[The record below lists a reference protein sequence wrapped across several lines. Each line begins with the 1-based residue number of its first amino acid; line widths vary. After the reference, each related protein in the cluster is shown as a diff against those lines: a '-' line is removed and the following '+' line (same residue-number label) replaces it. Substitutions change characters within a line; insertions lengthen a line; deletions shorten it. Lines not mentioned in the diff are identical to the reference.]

1 MIVITAHVEGMAR
14 RTDSADQQS
23 IDEIMPLGD
32 VMLVVAESES
42 DGYFT
47 KIAQEYG
54 KHLIIA
60 KDALEIGKKLK
71 EYVKVEK

>member
-1 MIVITAHVEGMAR
+1 MITAHVEGMAR

-32 VMLVVAESES
+32 VMLVVADSNS

-47 KIAQEYG
+47 KLAKKYN
-54 KHLIIA
+54 KPLIEA
-60 KDALEIGKKLK
+60 KDALEIGAKLK
-71 EYVKVEK
+71 EYVEVKK